1 MYENATGIGVN
12 TTSATADFHIVSE
25 TKDDTALRV
34 SGTQGE
40 LFSVVDNL
48 DYLLHSVNDISG
60 MPVFEV
66 YADDRSVVHGTLEG
80 TLKDAPATPD
90 DDKFRMYFYASG
102 TTPNREVGIKIKMED
117 GNDYILCSALV

>member
-12 TTSATADFHIVSE
+12 TTDATAEFHIVDAA
-25 TKDDTALRV
+25 KDDVALKV
-34 SGTQGE
+34 EGTQGE

-48 DYLLHSVNDISG
+48 DDLLHSVNDISG

-80 TLKDAPATPD
+80 TLKDAPATPAA
-90 DDKFRMYFYASG
+90 DKFRMYFFASG
-102 TTPNREVGIKIKMED
+102 TTPNREVGVKIIMED
-117 GNDYILCSALV
+117 GNEYILCSVLV